1 MLQRSKEKVESSVAV
16 RLFGSMSS
24 SSRASRAQPEPVKD
38 WEDEYRRLRQQHNEL
53 KVLCNEQEEHIRK

>member
-1 MLQRSKEKVESSVAV
+1 
-16 RLFGSMSS
+16 MSS
-24 SSRASRAQPEPVKD
+24 SSRVPKAKAEPEKD

>member
-1 MLQRSKEKVESSVAV
+1 
-16 RLFGSMSS
+16 MSGNPKMP
-24 SSRASRAQPEPVKD
+24 RGQPEPEKD